1 MRPLGAAEAP
11 LGPWFRPLTAFA
23 PGGAISP
30 VFTLLNGDA
39 TMRWR
44 YWRDRLEQNARR
56 PIPATEAP
64 AELTDEQH
72 ALVLRSLQEFQ
83 LGETGEGRVAHQID
97 GVQWEGADDDLR
109 GLIKLWVREEGRHAR
124 ILALM
129 VQGMDG
135 ALLARHWSTGAF
147 RGLRRRFGVRF
158 KLLVAL
164 TAEIAGAVFYGLL
177 ARALPPGPMASA
189 LMELER
195 DEAAHL
201 QFQSELFG
209 MLGRRWAAHALI
221 QAAWWFFALGVSA
234 MVWWR
239 HAPTLASLGVPRT
252 RMAFELARSSAEV
265 SRRIHDA
272 RPRPFAA
279 GLQERAS

>member
-1 MRPLGAAEAP
+1 
-11 LGPWFRPLTAFA
+11 
-23 PGGAISP
+23 
-30 VFTLLNGDA
+30 
-39 TMRWR
+39 MRWR
-44 YWRDRLEQNARR
+44 YWRERLEQNTRR
-56 PIPATEAP
+56 PIPSTDAP
-64 AELTDEQH
+64 AALTPAQH
-72 ALVLRSLQEFQ
+72 ALVLRSLREFQ

-97 GVQWEGADDDLR
+97 SVAWEGVDADLR

-129 VQGMDG
+129 VQGMGG
-135 ALLARHWSTGAF
+135 ALLVRHWSTGAF

-164 TAEIAGAVFYGLL
+164 TAEVAGAVFYGLL

-189 LMELER
+189 LAELER
-195 DEAAHL
+195 DEEAHL

-234 MVWWR
+234 LVFWQ
-239 HAPTLASLGVPRT
+239 HAPTLASLGVPRART
-252 RMAFELARSSAEV
+252 ATELARCSAEV
-265 SRRIHDA
+265 SRRIREA
-272 RPRPFAA
+272 RREPVAA
-279 GLQERAS
+279 AVRLQERPS